1 MRMSMLCKQLEHQA
15 DNCQLVDFQAQ
26 LSAIEDEYTKVVAL
40 LERYLTDNV
49 QGCAPLIT
57 PDTPNSTATH

>member
-40 LERYLTDNV
+40 LENYLAENLN
-49 QGCAPLIT
+49 GFSPHS
-57 PDTPNSTATH
+57 PDTH